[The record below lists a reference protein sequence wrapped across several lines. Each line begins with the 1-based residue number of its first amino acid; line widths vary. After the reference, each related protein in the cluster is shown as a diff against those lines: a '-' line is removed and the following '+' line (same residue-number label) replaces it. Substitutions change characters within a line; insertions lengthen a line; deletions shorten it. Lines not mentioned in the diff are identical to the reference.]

1 MRYIE
6 VLENELGKKAQLEM
20 LPLQAGD
27 VPDTFADCTDL
38 ETELG
43 YSPKVNVEEGVANF
57 VRWYREF
64 YCA

>member
-6 VLENELGKKAQLEM
+6 VLEQSLGKKAQLEM

-27 VPDTFADCTDL
+27 VPDTFADCSDL
-38 ETELG
+38 ETVLG
-43 YSPKVNVEEGVANF
+43 YAPKVTVEEGVANF

-64 YCA
+64 YSA